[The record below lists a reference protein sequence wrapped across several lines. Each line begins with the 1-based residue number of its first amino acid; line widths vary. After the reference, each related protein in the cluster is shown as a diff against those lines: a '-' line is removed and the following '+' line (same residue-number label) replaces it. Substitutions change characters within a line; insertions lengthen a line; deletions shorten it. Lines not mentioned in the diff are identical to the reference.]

1 MDAARS
7 VTATFDALAL
17 AVNDFTLSEGD
28 ARTTTADIT
37 VSLSAPTTETVTV
50 AWATEDG
57 SATAGSDYEA
67 ASGVVTFPAGST
79 SASVSVTVMGDTEIE
94 PDESFYV
101 NLSDPVN
108 ATIEDGQGR
117 AQIDNDDFVHPG
129 SFFTLSPCRV
139 LDTRDTGDAY
149 GGALVAGTDRVIPVI
164 GRCGIP
170 ATARAISVNIAVTQ
184 PTAAGNLRLYPGGAP
199 LATVSSINYSAGQ
212 TRANNAILP
221 LNDSG
226 ELAVWCAQASGTAHF
241 ILDVNGYFE

>member
-1 MDAARS
+1 M
-7 VTATFDALAL
+7 
-17 AVNDFTLSEGD
+17 
-28 ARTTTADIT
+28 
-37 VSLSAPTTETVTV
+37 

-67 ASGVVTFPAGST
+67 ASGVVTFLAGST

-108 ATIEDGQGR
+108 ATLEDGQGR
-117 AQIDNDDFVHPG
+117 GQIDTDDFVYPG

-139 LDTRDTGDAY
+139 VDTRDMGDVY
-149 GGALVAGTDRVIPVI
+149 GGALVAGTDRVLLAI

-170 ATARAISVNIAVTQ
+170 ETAMAISVNVAVTQ
-184 PTAAGNLRLYPGGAP
+184 PTAAGNLRLYPAGAP
-199 LATVSSINYSAGQ
+199 LPTVSTINYSSGQ
-212 TRANNAILP
+212 TRANNAILA
-221 LNDSG
+221 LNASG
-226 ELAVWCAQASGTAHF
+226 ELSVWCAQGSGSAHF